1 MNATGLAC
9 GKHRRVATMLE
20 VLDAL
25 TYAQRLISA
34 PRPNAGNIL
43 AFHDHRVG
51 GICTDPRLLLVPL
64 DDHLCHRGDG
74 VFESIAYRC
83 RRMFQL
89 DAHLERMKNSAMG
102 LNLSP
107 PCSLEELRAIILA
120 VATAGGEDDGAMRIL
135 IGRGPGG
142 FGISPT
148 ECPRA
153 SLYVAALR
161 SRVPD
166 EDWYNKGL
174 TAFRSS
180 IPAKQEYLA
189 RIKNAN
195 YLPNVLMAEEAR
207 KRGMDVALSFDDEG
221 CLAEA
226 AIANI
231 AIVDKDGVLCC
242 PEFTNSLPGTTVLTA
257 MRVATETMPTAFRKI
272 TEAEIFTAREM
283 LLFSS
288 TPLCVGITH
297 YEGRSIGTGVTGPV
311 AHSLRGQLL
320 ERLLAEGA
328 PF

>member
-1 MNATGLAC
+1 M
-9 GKHRRVATMLE
+9 E
-20 VLDAL
+20 ILDSL
-25 TYAQRLISA
+25 SYAQRLLTA
-34 PRPNAGNIL
+34 PRPHADNIL
-43 AFHDHRVG
+43 AFHDARVG
-51 GICTDPRLLLVPL
+51 GICTDARLLLAPL

-74 VFESIAYRC
+74 VFESIAYRS

-89 DAHLERMKNSAMG
+89 DAHLERMRNSAAG
-102 LNLSP
+102 LQLTP
-107 PCSLEELRAIILA
+107 PCDWESVREAILA
-120 VATAGGEDDGAMRIL
+120 VAAAGGMDEGAMRVL

-148 ECPRA
+148 ECPAA
-153 SLYVAALR
+153 SLYVVALR
-161 SRVPD
+161 AHTPPTA
-166 EDWYNKGL
+166 WYQRGM
-174 TAFRSS
+174 TAFRSAV
-180 IPAKQEYLA
+180 PAKQEYLA

-207 KRGMDVALSFDDEG
+207 ARGMDVALSFDAAG

-242 PEFTNSLPGTTVLTA
+242 PEFTNSLPGTTVLAA
-257 MRVATETMPTAFRKI
+257 MRTAQDTMPTAFRKI
-272 TEAEIFTAREM
+272 REEELYTAREI

-297 YEGRSIGTGVTGPV
+297 YEGKPVGDGATGPV
-311 AHSLRGQLL
+311 AHMLRERLL
-320 ERLLAEGA
+320 ELLLAEGT